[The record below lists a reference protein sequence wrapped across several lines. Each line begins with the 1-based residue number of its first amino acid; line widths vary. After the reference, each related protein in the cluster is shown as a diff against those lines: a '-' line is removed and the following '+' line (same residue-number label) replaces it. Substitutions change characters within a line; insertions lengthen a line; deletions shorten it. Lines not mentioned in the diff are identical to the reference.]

1 MPSCIADTYTFTY
14 CTDIAGSVKAKEVLE
29 ATRLLFKRKHIMLEE
44 FDDLKLINN
53 LAVWELH
60 IVTNSILALQMPDTE
75 YDDTQRRT
83 A

>member
-14 CTDIAGSVKAKEVLE
+14 CTDIAGSVKAKDVLE
-29 ATRLLFKRKHIMLEE
+29 ATRLLFKRKGIMLEE

>member
-14 CTDIAGSVKAKEVLE
+14 CTDIAGSVKAKDVLE
-29 ATRLLFKRKHIMLEE
+29 ATRLLFKRKGIMLEE

-60 IVTNSILALQMPDTE
+60 IVTNSILALHMPDTE
-75 YDDTQRRT
+75 YDDSHRRT